1 MLAETNTSEALGA
14 LIRKVARLS
23 GLTSG
28 ETMGSGRSPPES
40 WAYATA
46 AIEANRNTRFMLSYP
61 QKEQHYVRRRR
72 HRHPDPHRLAKSY
85 WSRLGEESLQEAG
98 IPFFTMDQ
106 NIAARQESGNF
117 LGWWS
122 VRVPRER
129 EAEAREILL
138 SVEEM
143 K

>member
-1 MLAETNTSEALGA
+1 MSDEGDIDV
-14 LIRKVARLS
+14 LIRT
-23 GLTSG
+23 GLQNPIAVGLATS
-28 ETMGSGRSPPES
+28 
-40 WAYATA
+40 
-46 AIEANRNTRFMLSYP
+46 L
-61 QKEQHYVRRRR
+61 
-72 HRHPDPHRLAKSY
+72 
-85 WSRLGEESLQEAG
+85 LQEAG

-106 NIAARQESGNF
+106 NSAARQESGNF

-143 K
+143 R

>member
-1 MLAETNTSEALGA
+1 
-14 LIRKVARLS
+14 
-23 GLTSG
+23 
-28 ETMGSGRSPPES
+28 
-40 WAYATA
+40 
-46 AIEANRNTRFMLSYP
+46 
-61 QKEQHYVRRRR
+61 
-72 HRHPDPHRLAKSY
+72 
-85 WSRLGEESLQEAG
+85 LQEAR
-98 IPFFTMDQ
+98 IPFFTMDE
-106 NIAARQESGNF
+106 NPSARQESGNV

>member
-1 MLAETNTSEALGA
+1 MSDEGDLDV
-14 LIRKVARLS
+14 LIRT
-23 GLTSG
+23 GLQNPIAVG
-28 ETMGSGRSPPES
+28 
-40 WAYATA
+40 
-46 AIEANRNTRFMLSYP
+46 
-61 QKEQHYVRRRR
+61 
-72 HRHPDPHRLAKSY
+72 LAKS
-85 WSRLGEESLQEAG
+85 LLQEAE

-106 NIAARQESGNF
+106 NSAARQESGNF

-129 EAEAREILL
+129 EAEAREILQ